1 MSIYVTPA
9 AAGGSVMSSVSMT
22 VTVSIFKGL
31 IELSDILQRSGYL
44 C

>member
-9 AAGGSVMSSVSMT
+9 AAEGSVSMT
-22 VTVSIFKGL
+22 VTVSIFKEL